1 METLGK
7 ELSAREDALRKM
19 ERRRRINMAF
29 FLGPALL
36 VVGLFFVVPVIV
48 DIVISFSD
56 LGRDLRITKFS
67 TDNYERALGVG
78 DTRRD
83 RQLPGVIARTVI
95 YVGGTLLIFNT
106 TFGLILALTTTA
118 LPTGSGG
125 FFRAVWLL
133 PRMSPSVVYA
143 ILWIWSIHGG
153 DTSLVNQI
161 LTEVFGVSE
170 AIDLRQLHPMWVII
184 IANGFIGASFAMI
197 ILTSA
202 IRSIPDH
209 LFHAARCDGAGPLS
223 LIRHITLPQLRW
235 PLTYIVIWQTLS
247 LMTSFEYIL
256 LITGGGPFRATTV
269 YAIFIFQRAFSA
281 SGQYAYGAALTFFL
295 IVPGVALALILWRV
309 SNMRKLMQ
317 QPRIEV
323 Q

>member
-1 METLGK
+1 M
-7 ELSAREDALRKM
+7 SATTEDLKVRQDAQRAM
-19 ERRRRINMAF
+19 ERRRRVNMAI
-29 FLGPALL
+29 FLGPAIA
-36 VVGLFFVVPVIV
+36 VIGLFFVVPVIV
-48 DIVISFSD
+48 DIIISFTD
-56 LGRDLRITKFS
+56 LGRDLRVTEITTK
-67 TDNYERALGVG
+67 NYERALGVG
-78 DTRRD
+78 DTRPD
-83 RQLPGVIARTVI
+83 RQLPGIIVRTVL

-153 DTSLVNQI
+153 ETSLVNEI
-161 LTEVFGVSE
+161 LIKVFGFE
-170 AIDLRQLHPMWVII
+170 EEIDLRQLHPMWVII
-184 IANGFIGASFAMI
+184 FANGFIGASFAMI

-223 LIRHITLPQLRW
+223 LVRHITLPQLRW
-235 PLTYIVIWQTLS
+235 PLTYIFIWQTLS

-295 IVPGVALALILWRV
+295 IIPGVALALILWRV

-323 Q
+323 H

>member
-1 METLGK
+1 MTSPAADQGFR
-7 ELSAREDALRKM
+7 REPPGAM
-19 ERRRRINMAF
+19 ERRRRITMVF
-29 FLGPALL
+29 FLGPAFF
-36 VVGLFFVVPVIV
+36 VIGLFFVVPVIV
-48 DIVISFSD
+48 DIVISFTD
-56 LGRDLRITKFS
+56 LGRDLRVTEFT

-83 RQLPGVIARTVI
+83 RQLPGVIARTVL

-118 LPTGSGG
+118 LPSGSGA

-153 DTSLVNQI
+153 DTSLVNQV
-161 LTEVFGVSE
+161 LSRLFGFE
-170 AIDLRQLHPMWVII
+170 DNIDLRQLHPMWVII

-202 IRSIPDH
+202 VRSIPEH
-209 LFHAARCDGAGPLS
+209 LFHAARCDGAGPMS
-223 LIRHITLPQLRW
+223 VIRHITLPQLRW
-235 PLTYIVIWQTLS
+235 PLTYILIWQTLS

-295 IVPGVALALILWRV
+295 IVPGVALALILWRL

-323 Q
+323 H

>member
-1 METLGK
+1 MVTIDDE
-7 ELSAREDALRKM
+7 SRVREDALRKM

-29 FLGPALL
+29 FLGPAFL

-56 LGRDLRITKFS
+56 LGRDLRITEYS
-67 TDNYERALGVG
+67 TDNYERALGFG

-153 DTSLVNQI
+153 DSSLVNQI
-161 LTEVFGVSE
+161 LQEVFGIS
-170 AIDLRQLHPMWVII
+170 APLDIRQLYPMWVII

-209 LFHAARCDGAGPLS
+209 LFHAARCDGAGPMS

>member
-1 METLGK
+1 MAILDK
-7 ELSAREDALRKM
+7 ESSAREDALRKM

-29 FLGPALL
+29 FLGPAFL

-153 DTSLVNQI
+153 DTSLLNQI
-161 LTEVFGVSE
+161 LLEVFGVSE

>member
-1 METLGK
+1 
-7 ELSAREDALRKM
+7 
-19 ERRRRINMAF
+19 MAF
-29 FLGPALL
+29 FLGPAFL

-48 DIVISFSD
+48 DVVISFSD
-56 LGRDLRITKFS
+56 LGRDLRITEFS

-83 RQLPGVIARTVI
+83 RQLPGVIVRTVI

-153 DTSLVNQI
+153 ETSLVNQI
-161 LTEVFGVSE
+161 LLEVFGASQS
-170 AIDLRQLHPMWVII
+170 IDVRQLYPMWVII

-295 IVPGVALALILWRV
+295 IVPGVVLALILWRV

>member
-1 METLGK
+1 MR
-7 ELSAREDALRKM
+7 AM
-19 ERRRRINMAF
+19 QMRRRVNMLF
-29 FLGPALL
+29 FLGPAAAI
-36 VVGLFFVVPVIV
+36 VGLFFILPVAV
-48 DIVISFSD
+48 DIGISFTD
-56 LGRDLRITKFS
+56 LGRDLKIDDWFT
-67 TDNYERALGVG
+67 TQNYERALSLGNA
-78 DTRRD
+78 RPD

-95 YVGGTLLIFNT
+95 YVLATLFIFNT

-118 LPTGSGG
+118 IPAGSGS

-143 ILWIWSIHGG
+143 ILWAWSVHGG
-153 DTSLVNQI
+153 DSSLVNQI
-161 LTEVFGVSE
+161 LINLTGATEP
-170 AIDLRQLHPMWVII
+170 IDLRQTQAMWVII
-184 IANGFIGASFAMI
+184 FANGFVGASFAMI

-202 IRSIPDH
+202 IRGIPDH
-209 LFHAARCDGAGPLS
+209 LFHAARCDGAGS
-223 LIRHITLPQLRW
+223 WSIMRRVTLPQLRW
-235 PLTYIVIWQTLS
+235 PLTYIFIWQTLS

-269 YAIFIFQRAFSA
+269 YAIFVFQRAFGS

-295 IVPGVALALILWRV
+295 IVPGVIMALLLWRI
-309 SNMRKLMQ
+309 SNMGKLLQ

>member
-1 METLGK
+1 M
-7 ELSAREDALRKM
+7 AL
-19 ERRRRINMAF
+19 
-29 FLGPALL
+29 FLGPAI
-36 VVGLFFVVPVIV
+36 VIIGLFFVAPVIV
-48 DIVISFSD
+48 DIVISFTD
-56 LGRDLRITKFS
+56 LGRDLRITEYT
-67 TDNYERALGVG
+67 TDNYERALGFG
-78 DTRRD
+78 DARPD
-83 RQLPGVIARTVI
+83 QQLAGVIGRTVI
-95 YVGGTLLIFNT
+95 YVGCTLLIFNT
-106 TFGLILALTTTA
+106 TFGLILALATTS
-118 LPTGSGG
+118 LPAGSGT

-133 PRMSPSVVYA
+133 PRMSPSVVYG
-143 ILWIWSIHGG
+143 ILWIWTVHGG

-161 LTEVFGVSE
+161 LMGVFGFPE
-170 AIDLRQLHPMWVII
+170 PIDLRQHHAMVVVI

-202 IRSIPDH
+202 IRGIPEH
-209 LFHAARCDGAGPLS
+209 LFHAARCDGAGSFS

-235 PLTYIVIWQTLS
+235 PLTYILIWQTLS

-295 IVPGVALALILWRV
+295 IVPGVVLALILWRL

-323 Q
+323 H

>member
-1 METLGK
+1 MAAITEDLTVRHD
-7 ELSAREDALRKM
+7 ARRAMDA
-19 ERRRRINMAF
+19 RRRPNMAF
-29 FLGPALL
+29 FLGPA
-36 VVGLFFVVPVIV
+36 VIIVGLFFVVPVAV
-48 DIVISFSD
+48 DIVISFTD
-56 LGRDLRITKFS
+56 MGRDLRINEFT

-78 DTRRD
+78 DARRD

-118 LPTGSGG
+118 VPRGTGT
-125 FFRAVWLL
+125 FFRAVCLL

-143 ILWIWSIHGG
+143 VLWIWAIHGG
-153 DTSLVNQI
+153 DTSLVNEI
-161 LTEVFGVSE
+161 LMRVFGATE
-170 AIDLRQLHPMWVII
+170 PIDLRQLQPMWVII
-184 IANGFIGASFAMI
+184 FANGFIGASFGMI

-202 IRSIPDH
+202 IRGIPEH
-209 LFHAARCDGAGPLS
+209 LFHAARCDGAGGLS
-223 LIRHITLPQLRW
+223 IVRHITLPQLRW

-269 YAIFIFQRAFSA
+269 YAIFIFQRAFGA
-281 SGQYAYGAALTFFL
+281 SGQYAYGAALAFFL
-295 IVPGVALALILWRV
+295 IIPGVILALLLWRL
-309 SNMRKLMQ
+309 SNMQKLMQ

-323 Q
+323 H

>member
-1 METLGK
+1 MAATT
-7 ELSAREDALRKM
+7 EDLEVRRTALRAMK
-19 ERRRRINMAF
+19 RRRGVNMAF
-29 FLGPALL
+29 FLGPAAI
-36 VVGLFFVVPVIV
+36 VIGLFFVVPVIV
-48 DIVISFSD
+48 DIVISFTD
-56 LGRDLRITKFS
+56 LGRNLRITEFT
-67 TDNYERALGVG
+67 TDNYERALGFG
-78 DTRRD
+78 DTRKD

-95 YVGGTLLIFNT
+95 YVGATLLIFNT

-118 LPTGSGG
+118 IPSGTGA

-153 DTSLVNQI
+153 DSSLANQI
-161 LTEVFGVSE
+161 LIRVFGLAE
-170 AIDLRQLHPMWVII
+170 EIDLRQLYPMWVII
-184 IANGFIGASFAMI
+184 FANGFIGASFAMI

-202 IRSIPDH
+202 IRSIPEH

-223 LIRHITLPQLRW
+223 VIRHITLPQLRW
-235 PLTYIVIWQTLS
+235 PLTYIFIWQTLS

-295 IVPGVALALILWRV
+295 IVPGVILALLLWRL

-323 Q
+323 H

>member
-1 METLGK
+1 MAAAAEDI
-7 ELSAREDALRKM
+7 RVRRDALRAM

-29 FLGPALL
+29 FLGPAFL

-48 DIVISFSD
+48 DIVISFTD
-56 LGRDLRITKFS
+56 LGRDLRVTEIS

-83 RQLPGVIARTVI
+83 RQLPGIIARTVI

-118 LPTGSGG
+118 LPSGSGT

-161 LTEVFGVSE
+161 LMSVFGLE
-170 AIDLRQLHPMWVII
+170 GPIDLRQLEPMWVII
-184 IANGFIGASFAMI
+184 FANGFIGASFGMI

-202 IRSIPDH
+202 IRGIPEH

-269 YAIFIFQRAFSA
+269 YSIFIFQRAFSA

-295 IVPGVALALILWRV
+295 IVPGVALALILWRI

-323 Q
+323 H

>member
-1 METLGK
+1 MAILDK
-7 ELSAREDALRKM
+7 ESSAREDALRKM

-29 FLGPALL
+29 FLGPAFL

-153 DTSLVNQI
+153 DTSLLNQI
-161 LTEVFGVSE
+161 LLEVFGVSE

-202 IRSIPDH
+202 VRSIPDH

>member
-1 METLGK
+1 
-7 ELSAREDALRKM
+7 
-19 ERRRRINMAF
+19 MAF
-29 FLGPALL
+29 FLGPAFL
-36 VVGLFFVVPVIV
+36 VVGLFFVVPVVV

-56 LGRDLRITKFS
+56 LGRDLRITEYS

-83 RQLPGVIARTVI
+83 RQLPGVIVRTVI

-143 ILWIWSIHGG
+143 ILWIWTIHGG

-161 LTEVFGVSE
+161 LTEVFGASE

-202 IRSIPDH
+202 VRSIPDH

-295 IVPGVALALILWRV
+295 IVPGVALALILWRL

>member
-1 METLGK
+1 MATLGK
-7 ELSAREDALRKM
+7 ESSAREDALRKM

-29 FLGPALL
+29 FLGPAFL

-153 DTSLVNQI
+153 DTSLLNQI
-161 LTEVFGVSE
+161 LLEVFGVSE

-309 SNMRKLMQ
+309 SNMRRLMQ

>member
-1 METLGK
+1 MTTG
-7 ELSAREDALRKM
+7 SFRDGTARERPGAM
-19 ERRRRINMAF
+19 ERRRRLTMAL
-29 FLGPALL
+29 FLGPAIL
-36 VVGLFFVVPVIV
+36 VVGLFFVIPVIL
-48 DIVISFSD
+48 DIVIAFTD
-56 LGRDLRITKFS
+56 LGRDLRITKF
-67 TDNYERALGVG
+67 TTENFERALGVG
-78 DTRRD
+78 DTRPD
-83 RQLPGVIARTVI
+83 RQLPGVIVRTVI

-118 LPTGSGG
+118 LPSSAGA

-143 ILWIWSIHGG
+143 ILWIWTIHGG
-153 DTSLVNQI
+153 DSSLVNQV
-161 LTEVFGVSE
+161 LSNVFGLDGKV
-170 AIDLRQLHPMWVII
+170 DLRQLHPMWVII
-184 IANGFIGASFAMI
+184 FANGFIGASFAMI

-209 LFHAARCDGAGPLS
+209 LFYAASCDGAGPLS
-223 LIRHITLPQLRW
+223 RVRHITLPQLRW
-235 PLTYIVIWQTLS
+235 PLTYIFIWQTLS

-269 YAIFIFQRAFSA
+269 YAIFIFQRAFGST
-281 SGQYAYGAALTFFL
+281 GQYAYGAALTFFL
-295 IVPGVALALILWRV
+295 VVPGVVLALILWRV

-323 Q
+323 H

>member
-1 METLGK
+1 MATI
-7 ELSAREDALRKM
+7 SADGGVRRDAQRAM
-19 ERRRRINMAF
+19 QWRRRINMGF
-29 FLGPALL
+29 FLGPAA
-36 VVGLFFVVPVIV
+36 VIVGLFFVVPVILDV
-48 DIVISFSD
+48 LISFTD
-56 LGRDLRITKFS
+56 MGRDLRVTRFS
-67 TDNYERALGVG
+67 FDNYERALGIGSRG
-78 DTRRD
+78 DK
-83 RQLPGVIARTVI
+83 QLPGVIVRTVM

-106 TFGLILALTTTA
+106 TFGLLLALATTA
-118 LPTGSGG
+118 LPKGSGT

-143 ILWIWSIHGG
+143 ILWNWSIHSG
-153 DTSLVNQI
+153 DTSLVNQV
-161 LTEVFGVSE
+161 LMGAFG
-170 AIDLRQLHPMWVII
+170 ATHPIDLRQLQPMWVII

-202 IRSIPDH
+202 IRGIPEH
-209 LFHAARCDGAGPLS
+209 LYYAARCDGAGALS
-223 LIRHITLPQLRW
+223 IIRHITLPQLRW

-256 LITGGGPFRATTV
+256 LITGGGPFQATTV
-269 YAIFIFQRAFSA
+269 YAIFVFQRAFSA

-295 IVPGVALALILWRV
+295 IVPGVALALILWRI

-323 Q
+323 H

>member
-1 METLGK
+1 MAILDK
-7 ELSAREDALRKM
+7 ESSAREDALRKM

-29 FLGPALL
+29 FLGPAFL

-153 DTSLVNQI
+153 DTSLLNQI
-161 LTEVFGVSE
+161 LLEVFGISE

-202 IRSIPDH
+202 VRSIPDH